1 MPIPRELN
9 NAQLAEFMDAIRIL
23 YLADEDFKSL
33 CDDYCTVRTSIEQF
47 KGTSARDIERASEYK
62 NLAVELEQEILYY
75 VKNRR

>member
-9 NAQLAEFMDAIRIL
+9 NGQFAEYMDAIRVL

-47 KGTSARDIERASEYK
+47 KGTSVRDLERASEYED
-62 NLAVELEQEILYY
+62 LSVELAKEILYY
-75 VKNRR
+75 VRNPR